1 MILVSPELLVI
12 TGPNR
17 FRFISPDTVY
27 AKLFHKCSAHTHR
40 CPKNLHMETMKLWL
54 KEREASG
61 QSLVWTKV
69 CLENR
74 TYALAIRRRF
84 RSWKKALK
92 AAGLQVSE

>member
-1 MILVSPELLVI
+1 
-12 TGPNR
+12 
-17 FRFISPDTVY
+17 
-27 AKLFHKCSAHTHR
+27 
-40 CPKNLHMETMKLWL
+40 METMKLWL